1 MVSRA
6 LFLPS
11 RARGPPPLA
20 WGIVRKSEISLF
32 FFIIVPIALAHYNLD
47 ASVLSLDN
55 VYKGIQNDMET
66 YYFLWVAVR
75 KVLAE
80 APNVMLDLF
89 KVLIVPVGKNELICD
104 T

>member
-1 MVSRA
+1 V
-6 LFLPS
+6 
-11 RARGPPPLA
+11 
-20 WGIVRKSEISLF
+20 
-32 FFIIVPIALAHYNLD
+32 
-47 ASVLSLDN
+47 SLDN
-55 VYKGIQNDMET
+55 VYKGLNGNRET

-89 KVLIVPVGKNELICD
+89 KILVVPVGKNELIWD

>member
-1 MVSRA
+1 MSA
-6 LFLPS
+6 FSL
-11 RARGPPPLA
+11 ARGPPLA
-20 WGIVRKSEISLF
+20 LYESSLRAAKGVGVKKSDFIVL
-32 FFIIVPIALAHYNLD
+32 IALAHYDLD
-47 ASVLSLDN
+47 ASKVSLDD
-55 VYKGIQNDMET
+55 VYKGLNGDRET

-89 KVLIVPVGKNELICD
+89 KILVVPVGKYELIWD

>member
-1 MVSRA
+1 M
-6 LFLPS
+6 
-11 RARGPPPLA
+11 
-20 WGIVRKSEISLF
+20 
-32 FFIIVPIALAHYNLD
+32 D

-89 KVLIVPVGKNELICD
+89 KISIVPVGKNELMETHDILEKVQWR
-104 T
+104 